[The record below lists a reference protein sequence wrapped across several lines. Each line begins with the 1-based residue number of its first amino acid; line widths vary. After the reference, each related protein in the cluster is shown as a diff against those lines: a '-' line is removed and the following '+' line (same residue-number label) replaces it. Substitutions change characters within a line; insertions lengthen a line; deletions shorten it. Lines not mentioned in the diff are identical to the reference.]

1 MTRPYT
7 EEDVQAVQMGD
18 AQTVHTSASDETR
31 TEGIYVFPASL
42 EQSRYWIL
50 DQLSSASTASNM
62 AIAFRLEGEVR
73 DQIVDRCILAL
84 TLRHEALR
92 TTFQMVDG
100 NLSQI
105 ISEEPHYG
113 FDISDLRHLPE
124 ADRTAA
130 AEALIQEHSR
140 VQIDL
145 AKGPVFAVRLIH
157 VTDQAHFLAF
167 TLHHIACD
175 GWSNGIL
182 IRDFAELYAAFS
194 EGRAANLPELPFQF
208 ADFTVWQQEWLES
221 DQAKTALDY
230 WKQHIKR
237 DLPAVDLPLDHPRS
251 AQKSFPGHI
260 ESTLLSPNLTA
271 QLKNYCRQH
280 DATMHQVL
288 LSAFEALI
296 SRYTGQEEFLLGST
310 IANRTQPG
318 MEHVVG
324 RFAHPQVI
332 LADVQGDPNYKEL
345 LARVRDW
352 SAKSYAHQDLPF
364 SRLTEEF
371 QLDQA
376 GATSQFLQIYFV
388 YQKAFMQPQ
397 EAGALKIIPRSS
409 VSGGVNFD
417 MLVSVVERA
426 EGPRL
431 QVEYNTVLFEQDR
444 IRRFLDQYIRVL
456 EAVMQDDGLAVS
468 ALPLLSQEEEI
479 ALAKAGHGA
488 PFTKHCA
495 VSLPE
500 YFDQQVEARGESAA
514 IVTDGQHV
522 SWKTLQQKSL
532 QFAHALQKLGVRSGQ
547 IVALHME
554 ASADT
559 AAAAIALLRIGAV
572 ALPIPSTIESTEWGQ
587 MLLRLQP
594 TYALASQNVTGKFAR
609 IISVE
614 SLAQSPSTTA
624 SLSYPNSS
632 AIAWL
637 GIDIDSTG
645 QYETIPI
652 SHDATLASLIAVA
665 GSIEMNAGDTALIF
679 PGEASIDVWTDLL
692 LPLMS
697 GASIVYPGNHPAS
710 QLQSL
715 LDREQISFAF
725 AKPSEWLHLLSTG
738 WKGDRRLN
746 AIARG
751 ARLSAGTASKLANIT
766 NRMWS
771 LLSSPLTAGPFS
783 IAKVEMKRDV
793 QWPAAPLPGENF
805 VIVDNWDNPV
815 PYGVHGELTVNKSAS
830 LIHTGFLAR
839 YTVHRGFEIV
849 EASRRSTRLHSY
861 RLRLGELE
869 DLLLEHPSV
878 AEAVANIHR
887 TANGSE
893 VLAAYVIGNGGTPPA
908 SATLHAHLKAIAPGH
923 LASAEIIPVDTI
935 PRNADGSANFT
946 RLPAPGAAK
955 TLGLATA
962 DYAPPRDEL
971 DQKLISIWEEVL
983 GITGIGIRT
992 SFFELGGYSLM
1003 IVRLF
1008 ARINRV
1014 LDRSLPITTIFNAP
1028 TIEQLADIIR
1038 GHAVYSSLV
1047 PVQPNGTKPPLFMI
1061 HSYLLYGGLPAVL
1074 GQDQPFYGLRELDHD
1089 DQMTLEK
1096 RVASYVKEIRS
1107 VQPHGPYHIAG
1118 WCAAGPLAVE
1128 TALQFL
1134 EAGEEVNT
1142 TLLFDSWRPGYSAEL
1157 AAQQVGKSEMSRR
1170 AKLTRKYNFHRRKL
1184 EVLSASGKLKYILG
1198 VAIHKFRSTRDRLY
1212 LKNWAAAQ
1220 WLFTRFG
1227 MPLPHFMHNISLTTF
1242 HSLQEYKGRIFP
1254 GRITLIRAT
1263 EAHYI
1268 PGVDPTCGWNTIAR
1282 DGVDV
1287 LWAPGGHESM
1297 FLEPNLN
1304 VVGQIV
1310 QNCLQE
1316 AHAPAS

>member
-18 AQTVHTSASDETR
+18 TQTVHTSASDETR
-31 TEGIYVFPASL
+31 TEGVFVFPASL

-50 DQLSSASTASNM
+50 DQLSNASTASNM

-113 FDISDLRHLPE
+113 FDISDLRHLSE
-124 ADRTAA
+124 ADRAAA
-130 AEALIQEHSR
+130 AEALIHEHSR
-140 VQIDL
+140 LQMDL
-145 AKGPVFAVRLIH
+145 ARGPVFAARLIH
-157 VTDQAHFLAF
+157 VTDQAHYLAF

-182 IRDFAELYAAFS
+182 VRDFAELYTAFS

-221 DQAKTALDY
+221 DQAKAALAY

-251 AQKSFPGHI
+251 AQKSFPGDI
-260 ESTLLSPNLTA
+260 ESALLSPKLTA
-271 QLKNYCRQH
+271 QLKDYCRRH

-288 LSAFEALI
+288 LAAFEALI
-296 SRYTGQEEFLLGST
+296 SRYTNQHEFLLGST

-332 LADVQGDPNYKEL
+332 LADVQGNPTYKEL
-345 LARVRDW
+345 LARVTDW

-376 GATSQFLQIYFV
+376 GATSQFLQVYFV

-397 EAGALKIIPRSS
+397 QAGALKIIPRPS

-417 MLVSVVERA
+417 MLVSIVERA

-444 IRRFLDQYIRVL
+444 ILRFLDQYVRVL
-456 EAVMQDDGLAVS
+456 EAVMLNDGLTVS
-468 ALPLLSQEEEI
+468 ALPLLSQEEESALI
-479 ALAKAGHGA
+479 KAGQGAPLAKHSTA
-488 PFTKHCA
+488 
-495 VSLPE
+495 SLPE
-500 YFDQQVEARGESAA
+500 CFDQQAESRGEAAA
-514 IVTDGQHV
+514 IVAGSQHV
-522 SWKTLQQKSL
+522 SWKALQQKSL

-547 IVALHME
+547 TVAVHME
-554 ASADT
+554 ASAD
-559 AAAAIALLRIGAV
+559 AAAAVIALLRIGAI

-587 MLLRLQP
+587 MLLKLQP
-594 TYALASQNVTGKFAR
+594 AYALASQNVAGKFAR
-609 IISVE
+609 IISFE
-614 SLAQSPSTTA
+614 SLAQSPAIA
-624 SLSYPNSS
+624 SPLSHPIP
-632 AIAWL
+632 AATAWL
-637 GIDIDSTG
+637 GIEIDATG
-645 QYETIPI
+645 QFETTPI
-652 SHDATLASLIAVA
+652 SHQATLESLLAATQALEMSTGDAV
-665 GSIEMNAGDTALIF
+665 LIF
-679 PGEASIDVWTDLL
+679 PARASIDAWIDLV
-692 LPLMS
+692 LPLVA
-697 GASIVYPGNHPAS
+697 GATIVYPANTSAS

-725 AKPSEWLHLLSTG
+725 AQPTEWMDLSAAG

-746 AIARG
+746 LIARG
-751 ARLSAGTASKLANIT
+751 GRLSVRTASRFHNLS
-766 NRMWS
+766 NRVWS
-771 LLSSPLTAGPFS
+771 LFSSACTAGPS
-783 IAKVEMKRDV
+783 SVAKLESKRDI

-805 VIVDNWDNPV
+805 LVIDHWDNRV
-815 PYGVHGELTVNKSAS
+815 PYGVHGELTIAKTSS
-830 LIHTGFLAR
+830 LIRTGLLAR
-839 YTVHRGFEIV
+839 YTPHRGYEII
-849 EASRRSTRLHSY
+849 ETTTRSTRLHSY

-869 DLLLEHPSV
+869 DLLLDHSSV
-878 AEAVANIHR
+878 AEAEASIHR
-887 TANGSE
+887 SANGSATL
-893 VLAAYVIGNGGTPPA
+893 VAYVTGHNDAQPSS
-908 SATLHAHLKAIAPGH
+908 SALQAHLKAIAPGH
-923 LASAEIIPVDTI
+923 LASAEIIPVDAI
-935 PRNADGSANFT
+935 PRNADGSVNFT
-946 RLPAPGAAK
+946 RLPAPGATK
-955 TLGLATA
+955 TLNIEAA

-992 SFFELGGYSLM
+992 SFFALGGYSLM

-1008 ARINRV
+1008 ARINRT

-1047 PVQPNGTKPPLFMI
+1047 PVQPQGTKPPLFMI

-1096 RVASYVKEIRS
+1096 RVASYIKEIRS
-1107 VQPHGPYHIAG
+1107 VQPHGPYYIAG

-1128 TALQFL
+1128 TARQLI
-1134 EAGEEVNT
+1134 EAGEEVNA
-1142 TLLFDSWRPGYSAEL
+1142 TLLFDSWRPGYAAEL
-1157 AAQQVGKSEMSRR
+1157 AAQQVGASEMSRR
-1170 AKLTRKYNFHRRKL
+1170 AKLERKYNFHRRKL
-1184 EVLSASGKLKYILG
+1184 QALSTGGKVKYIWG
-1198 VAIHKFRSTRDRLY
+1198 AAIHKFRGIRDHLY

-1220 WLFTRFG
+1220 WLFTKFG

-1242 HSLQEYKGRIFP
+1242 HSLQEYKGRTLP

-1268 PGVDPTCGWNTIAR
+1268 PGADPSCGWNTIAR
-1282 DGVDV
+1282 DGVEV

-1297 FLEPNLN
+1297 FMEPNLS

-1310 QNCLQE
+1310 QNCLRE
-1316 AHAPAS
+1316 AHAHAS